1 MNEAE
6 PEQSIGK
13 AGRPRSAQSH
23 QAILEATLALF
34 AEVGLQGLSIEA
46 IAEHAG
52 VGKTTIYRRWSSK
65 EDLIKDALDLLRAG
79 NLLPDTGTIRNDLL
93 FIAQGAQELFNHNPL
108 IGKLTTRLM
117 AEVKTKPE
125 IYRVFYDKVVVPR
138 IQEFRQIVER
148 AQKRGELRPDLDAMF
163 ILYLIFVPLVY
174 SNIFTELLDPDAQQ
188 VYEPQA
194 AVDALLRGIGTQ
206 LSWR

>member
-1 MNEAE
+1 MNESE

-108 IGKLTTRLM
+108 IGKLTIRLM

-163 ILYLIFVPLVY
+163 ILYLIFVSLVY
-174 SNIFTELLDPDAQQ
+174 SNIFTELIDPDAQQ

>member
-1 MNEAE
+1 MHEAE
-6 PEQSIGK
+6 PELSIRK

-34 AEVGLQGLSIEA
+34 AEVGLAGLSIEA

-65 EDLIKDALDLLRAG
+65 EDIIKDALDLLRAG
-79 NLLPDTGTIRNDLL
+79 TLPPDTGTIRNDLL

-108 IGKLTTRLM
+108 LEKLITRMM
-117 AEVKTKPE
+117 AEMKTEPE
-125 IYRVFYDKVVVPR
+125 VYRVFYEKVVVPR

-148 AQKRGELRPDLDAMF
+148 AQKRGELREELDAMF
-163 ILYLIFVPLVY
+163 ILYLIFVSLVY
-174 SNIFTELLDPDAQQ
+174 SNIFVQLIDPDAQE

-194 AVDALLRGIGTQ
+194 AVDALLRGIGT
-206 LSWR
+206 